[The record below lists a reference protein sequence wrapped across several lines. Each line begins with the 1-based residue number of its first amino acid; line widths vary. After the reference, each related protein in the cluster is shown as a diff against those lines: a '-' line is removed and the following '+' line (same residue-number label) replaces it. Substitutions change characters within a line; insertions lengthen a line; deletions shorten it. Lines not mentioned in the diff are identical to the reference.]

1 MKTGIAVCDAMT
13 HQPVYVG
20 PQITLKECAN
30 IMQKNKVGSLL
41 VKDKNKLL
49 GIFTERDMVR
59 KSIAFNKHPSEIYA
73 KDIMVED
80 VVTISS
86 DKDIFEAIHKMKDH
100 DIRHLPVLNDNGKF
114 VGFLTLK
121 DILRIQPQLFE
132 SFVDI
137 FNLKEAS
144 RKPIPKLIP
153 KEGVCQGCGQYSDE
167 LESIGA
173 DGFCPNCSDNAE

>member
-1 MKTGIAVCDAMT
+1 MKTGIVVCDAMT
-13 HQPVYVG
+13 HRPVYVG
-20 PQITLKECAN
+20 PHAPLKECAV
-30 IMQKNKVGSLL
+30 IMKKNKVGSLL

-59 KSIAFNKHPSEIYA
+59 KAIAMNKHPSEVYA
-73 KDIMVED
+73 KDVMVED
-80 VVTISS
+80 VVTISP

-100 DIRHLPVLNDNGKF
+100 DIRHLPVLNYNGKF
-114 VGFLTLK
+114 VGLLTLK

-144 RKPIPKLIP
+144 RKPIPKLAS
-153 KEGVCQGCGQYSDE
+153 KEGICHGCGQYSDE
-167 LESIGA
+167 LEAIGM
-173 DGFCPNCSDNAE
+173 DVFCPNCSDNAE